1 MTATARYE
9 LMWNKFLI
17 ELNRIPTLCFSSF
30 LQKNHIHQHGM
41 TQWMHDNG
49 KHSVKYSFVSIR
61 RTTGVEPFY
70 TTIAT
75 VTMNLIV
82 AAAIV
87 LLSLYVA
94 IGVSYRILQFVWLT
108 RFPDVTTSI
117 CAEAGSV
124 VPHW

>member
-1 MTATARYE
+1 MKWYIIHY
-9 LMWNKFLI
+9 LFLKQVEKSGI
-17 ELNRIPTLCFSSF
+17 FFDFCYNNR
-30 LQKNHIHQHGM
+30 
-41 TQWMHDNG
+41 
-49 KHSVKYSFVSIR
+49 KHSSNYRFMPDFCILR
-61 RTTGVEPFY
+61 
-70 TTIAT
+70 IAT

-87 LLSLYVA
+87 LLSLYVT

-108 RFPDVTTSI
+108 RFPDVATSI